1 MKLSEPE
8 INCLFKALQNGYRSY
23 DDLRIMVRLNL
34 GKNLTNIVQS
44 DKRMD
49 IVILEL
55 IEWAESKDKL
65 LDLVWG
71 ANKRNPDNLQIRN
84 ITYKLF
90 YITQTQWEKLY
101 KLLSQIHPT
110 YLDLAFQES
119 FQPKEIVE
127 VDPRLIKLQSLES
140 EEIQDILKDNLVENL
155 VSDIINSATNLMI
168 NDN

>member
-1 MKLSEPE
+1 MKLSKSER
-8 INCLFKALQNGYRSY
+8 NYLFEALQNGYRSY

-44 DKRMD
+44 DKKMD

-55 IEWAESKDKL
+55 IDWAESQDKL

-140 EEIQDILKDNLVENL
+140 EEIQDILKDNLIKNKSKVQEKFP
-155 VSDIINSATNLMI
+155 
-168 NDN
+168 